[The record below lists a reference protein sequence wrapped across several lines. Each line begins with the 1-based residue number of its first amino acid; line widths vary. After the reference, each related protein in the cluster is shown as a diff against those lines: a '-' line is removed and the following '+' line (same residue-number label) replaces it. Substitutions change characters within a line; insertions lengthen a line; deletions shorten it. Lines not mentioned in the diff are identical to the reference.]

1 MPKIKREATRKQ
13 TQSADVK
20 MGVHTVKVNTTVTYP
35 DADVATVN
43 FAEMCDD
50 VFTAV
55 KKVLTHHEVD
65 PDQKNLDLKNVAG
78 NSGIAGDGEKE

>member
-20 MGVHTVKVNTTVTYP
+20 IGAFTVKVNTTITYP

-65 PDQKNLDLKNVAG
+65 PDQEKLPLK
-78 NSGIAGDGEKE
+78 D